1 MSPAPGSAYGFAP
14 LVAGVFIR
22 VLPVVWAEPEPVPAP
37 PTADVPAG
45 VAAPSEL
52 APVAPAPDPTAPD
65 GITSDPAALDPA
77 ASDPAASAAE
87 REAARDARE
96 REQVELL
103 DLVREGLV
111 EESRSW
117 ARRVR
122 ALRRWAELVPPGES
136 FEQLEM
142 AGSWQV
148 SQLTATRWR
157 DEAERLV
164 DCLPLTLAALEAGTL
179 LVHQA
184 QVLLRRTRHCSEQVA
199 RAVEAEVLPVAAGL
213 IPSDLGKRVDR
224 AVLRIEA
231 ELTDAAATEQRH
243 ADAAAQRR
251 TWTAA
256 EPDGMGLAGA
266 VLTAEQLVA
275 WQAGLDQL
283 EKRERIADR
292 EAGIERTRD
301 QRRADLFAALPAMVL
316 AGIAQ
321 DASAEPGSPWVSEQ
335 QAPGAGRPWTLGPE
349 QVAAQVVLNVHVPV
363 ATVLDLSRE
372 PGALAG
378 YGPVAAAH
386 VRLLRPHS
394 LRRILVD
401 ARSGRPIAVDD
412 RTIRAESDSKALR
425 KQVRGLLTPAVVT
438 DVEEP
443 QHDPSAHL
451 ARLVDVRDVHCCG
464 PGCSSSRTDRDHLVP
479 YPTGPTSA
487 GNLGRLSPRCHRAK
501 HDGWTLVRHPD
512 GSTAWTSPLGRTYRR
527 PSPHVPPPD
536 VDLWQKPPA
545 VRPRPVGSPDQ
556 PEADDDDEDDAP
568 ADGAPADD
576 APVPPPASDD
586 PAAADAP
593 PFDPT
598 PPPF

>member
-14 LVAGVFIR
+14 LAAGVFIR
-22 VLPVVWAEPEPVPAP
+22 VLPVADLEPVPAP
-37 PTADVPAG
+37 PVADVTRG
-45 VAAPSEL
+45 VAAPSAT
-52 APVAPAPDPTAPD
+52 APVAPVSDPTAP
-65 GITSDPAALDPA
+65 AAD
-77 ASDPAASAAE
+77 

-103 DLVREGLV
+103 DRVREGLV

-122 ALRRWAELVPPGES
+122 ALRRWAELVPAGES

-148 SQLTATRWR
+148 SQLTASRWR
-157 DEAERLV
+157 DEAERLLA
-164 DCLPLTLAALEAGTL
+164 CLPLTLAALEAGTL

-199 RAVEAEVLPVAAGL
+199 RAVEAEVLPTAAGL

-224 AVLRIEA
+224 AVLRIES
-231 ELTDAAATEQRH
+231 ELSDAAQAEQRH

-251 TWTAA
+251 TWTAVDV
-256 EPDGMGLAGA
+256 DGMGLAGA
-266 VLTAEQLVA
+266 VLTAEQLVG
-275 WQAGLDQL
+275 WQAGMDQL
-283 EKRERIADR
+283 ERRERLADR
-292 EAGIERTRD
+292 EAGIDRTRD

-321 DASAEPGSPWVSEQ
+321 DASAEPGTDG
-335 QAPGAGRPWTLGPE
+335 ALGAGRPWTLGRE

-363 ATVLDLSRE
+363 ATVLDLCRE
-372 PGALAG
+372 PGTLAG
-378 YGPVAAAH
+378 YGPVAAEH

-412 RTIRAESDSKALR
+412 RTIRAELDPEALR
-425 KQVRGLLTPAVVT
+425 KQVRGLLTPVVVT

-501 HDGWTLVRHPD
+501 HNGWTLVRHPD
-512 GSTAWTSPLGRTYRR
+512 GSTSWTGPLGRTYRR
-527 PSPHVPPPD
+527 PSPHSPPPE
-536 VDLWQKPPA
+536 VDLWQRPPA
-545 VRPRPVGSPDQ
+545 VRPRPVGRRDQ
-556 PEADDDDEDDAP
+556 PEPDDAE
-568 ADGAPADD
+568 A
-576 APVPPPASDD
+576 VRPPAAGKAQES
-586 PAAADAP
+586 P
-593 PFDPT
+593 PVDPT

>member
-1 MSPAPGSAYGFAP
+1 MPSTLGSAYGFV
-14 LVAGVFIR
+14 LLEAGVYGR
-22 VLPVVWAEPEPVPAP
+22 VLSVDPAPGSVTGPVPPAASGVRATVLAESAPAEPAPAR
-37 PTADVPAG
+37 
-45 VAAPSEL
+45 L
-52 APVAPAPDPTAPD
+52 APAPDEPELARPE
-65 GITSDPAALDPA
+65 PASTTP
-77 ASDPAASAAE
+77 PAASAPT
-87 REAARDARE
+87 RDASE

-103 DLVREGLV
+103 DLVRDDLV

-122 ALRRWAELVPPGES
+122 ALCRWAELVPPGES

-157 DEAERLV
+157 DEAERLET
-164 DCLPLTLAALEAGTL
+164 CLPLTLAALEAGTL

-199 RAVEAEVLPVAAGL
+199 SAVEAEVLPTAAGL
-213 IPSDLGKRVDR
+213 VPSDLGKRVDR
-224 AVLRIEA
+224 VVLRLES
-231 ELTDAAATEQRH
+231 ELTDAAASEQRH

-251 TWTAA
+251 TWTASEA
-256 EPDGMGLAGA
+256 DGMGLAGA

-275 WQAGLDQL
+275 WDVGLDQL
-283 EKRERIADR
+283 ERRERIADR

-321 DASAEPGSPWVSEQ
+321 DLGGVRPTHDGSGAHDCPGAHIDAS
-335 QAPGAGRPWTLGPE
+335 AGRPWTLGPD

-363 ATVLDLSRE
+363 ATVLDLCRE
-372 PGALAG
+372 PGLLAG
-378 YGPVAAAH
+378 YGPVSAEH
-386 VRLLRPHS
+386 VRLMRPHS
-394 LRRILVD
+394 LRRVLVD
-401 ARSGRPIAVDD
+401 AESGQPVAVDD
-412 RTIRAESDSKALR
+412 RTVPAQQDPEAFRQQL
-425 KQVRGLLTPAVVT
+425 QGLLSPAVVT
-438 DVEEP
+438 DVVEP

-464 PGCSSSRTDRDHLVP
+464 PGCSSTRTDRDHLVP
-479 YPTGPTSA
+479 YPAGPTSA

-512 GSTAWTSPLGRTYRR
+512 GSTTWVSPLGRTYRR
-527 PSPHVPPPD
+527 PSPHAPPPT
-536 VDLWQKPPA
+536 VDLWRSPPP
-545 VRPRPVGSPDQ
+545 VRSRPVGRPDVA
-556 PEADDDDEDDAP
+556 EDEDDMDAAAP
-568 ADGAPADD
+568 RPALRGQ
-576 APVPPPASDD
+576 PPEPPPVVPS
-586 PAAADAP
+586 
-593 PFDPT
+593 

>member
-14 LVAGVFIR
+14 LTAGVFIR
-22 VLPVVWAEPEPVPAP
+22 VLPVVGAEPVLAP
-37 PTADVPAG
+37 SAADVPAG

-52 APVAPAPDPTAPD
+52 APVAPAPDST
-65 GITSDPAALDPA
+65 
-77 ASDPAASAAE
+77 ASDPTASDPTASDPTAAAAE

-148 SQLTATRWR
+148 SQLTASRWR
-157 DEAERLV
+157 DEAERLLA
-164 DCLPLTLAALEAGTL
+164 CLPLTLAALEAGTL

-199 RAVEAEVLPVAAGL
+199 RAVEAEVLPAAAEL

-231 ELTDAAATEQRH
+231 ELTDAAAAEQRH

-283 EKRERIADR
+283 ERRERIADR

-321 DASAEPGSPWVSEQ
+321 DASTQPGTDG
-335 QAPGAGRPWTLGPE
+335 APGAGRPWTLGPE

-412 RTIRAESDSKALR
+412 RTVPVETDPKAFR

-464 PGCSSSRTDRDHLVP
+464 PGCSSTRTDRDHLVP

-512 GSTAWTSPLGRTYRR
+512 GSTTWTSPLGRTYRR

-545 VRPRPVGSPDQ
+545 VRPRPVGRPDQ
-556 PEADDDDEDDAP
+556 PEPDDA
-568 ADGAPADD
+568 D
-576 APVPPPASDD
+576 AVRPPAPGKAQES
-586 PAAADAP
+586 P
-593 PFDPT
+593 PVDPT

>member
-14 LVAGVFIR
+14 LAAGVFIR
-22 VLPVVWAEPEPVPAP
+22 VLPVADLEPVPAP
-37 PTADVPAG
+37 PAADVTRG
-45 VAAPSEL
+45 VAAPSAT
-52 APVAPAPDPTAPD
+52 APVAPVSDPAVSDPIVSDPIVSDPIAPDPAV
-65 GITSDPAALDPA
+65 SVPAV
-77 ASDPAASAAE
+77 SAAD

-103 DLVREGLV
+103 DRVREGLV

-122 ALRRWAELVPPGES
+122 ALRRWAELVPAGES

-148 SQLTATRWR
+148 SQLTASRWR
-157 DEAERLV
+157 DEAERLLA
-164 DCLPLTLAALEAGTL
+164 CLPLTLAELEAGTL

-199 RAVEAEVLPVAAGL
+199 RAVEAEVLPTAAGL

-224 AVLRIEA
+224 AVLRIES
-231 ELTDAAATEQRH
+231 ELSDAAQAEQRH

-256 EPDGMGLAGA
+256 DVDGMGLAGA
-266 VLTAEQLVA
+266 VLTAEQLVG
-275 WQAGLDQL
+275 WQVGMDQL
-283 EKRERIADR
+283 ERRERLADR
-292 EAGIERTRD
+292 EAGIDRTRD

-321 DASAEPGSPWVSEQ
+321 DASAEPGTDG
-335 QAPGAGRPWTLGPE
+335 ALGAGRPWTLGPE

-363 ATVLDLSRE
+363 ATVLDLCRE
-372 PGALAG
+372 PGTLAG
-378 YGPVAAAH
+378 YGPVAAEH

-412 RTIRAESDSKALR
+412 RTIRAELDPKALR

-501 HDGWTLVRHPD
+501 HNGWTLVRHPD
-512 GSTAWTSPLGRTYRR
+512 GSTSWTGPLGRTYRR
-527 PSPHVPPPD
+527 PSPHSPPPK
-536 VDLWQKPPA
+536 VDLWQRPPA
-545 VRPRPVGSPDQ
+545 VRPRPVGRPDQ
-556 PEADDDDEDDAP
+556 PGLDDVDA
-568 ADGAPADD
+568 
-576 APVPPPASDD
+576 VRPPA
-586 PAAADAP
+586 PGKAQETP
-593 PFDPT
+593 PVDPT